1 MTSRS
6 IMCYSPLNT
15 SIISFVSQTTSTLA
29 TTVCVTL
36 HLISVKT
43 TTRAAETYT
52 SPLLPRTSPPVLG
65 TDACMAM
72 ARKINVTST

>member
-15 SIISFVSQTTSTLA
+15 SIISFVSQVTSTLA
-29 TTVCVTL
+29 TTVCVAL

-52 SPLLPRTSPPVLG
+52 SSLLRRTSPSLVG
-65 TDACMAM
+65 TDAFMAM